1 VTHAVVSYQPSKA
14 LRFSKVLFA
23 FCPTGA
29 YCREDRCQSFFK
41 FELIPSMRAPL
52 EECEAAGAVSVLGAQ
67 HEIVDGPAEKL
78 TETSFLQRVVSS
90 GADLVCLAVTFGSLE
105 ADLKWA
111 ARIKEILP
119 SLTIGLRGAP
129 CYVWAEKI
137 LRTHASVDFCL
148 EGDYEVAFASL
159 LQHGLDGA
167 VGVTSRRAGGLIV
180 RNPPEFVSALDE
192 LPLPDRSRIKPNLY
206 QVRCLGKPQA
216 TVRVQRGCPFP
227 CSYCLVHTVSGKIAR
242 HRSPESILAEIRQL
256 LEAGVRHFYFR
267 AETFSLNKK
276 WALAL
281 CALLEREAP
290 QVRWVTT
297 TRVDCVDAEVLAAMR
312 AAGCY
317 GVSFGIDTSSEL
329 IGRMVSKPP
338 KRDEAR
344 AALRVCDEVGIL
356 SLGYFMIGFI
366 WDTPETLAET
376 RDFIRDVCPDLLTIH
391 FAHPYPGTRYYEAL
405 KSMGA
410 PQVVSLKAQAEPA
423 LSLQQLGVS
432 ELNAFARQIL
442 REHYFRPKVW
452 WSLLKKGIRIG
463 VS

>member
-1 VTHAVVSYQPSKA
+1 
-14 LRFSKVLFA
+14 
-23 FCPTGA
+23 
-29 YCREDRCQSFFK
+29 
-41 FELIPSMRAPL
+41 
-52 EECEAAGAVSVLGAQ
+52 
-67 HEIVDGPAEKL
+67 
-78 TETSFLQRVVSS
+78 
-90 GADLVCLAVTFGSLE
+90 
-105 ADLKWA
+105 
-111 ARIKEILP
+111 
-119 SLTIGLRGAP
+119 
-129 CYVWAEKI
+129 
-137 LRTHASVDFCL
+137 
-148 EGDYEVAFASL
+148 
-159 LQHGLDGA
+159 
-167 VGVTSRRAGGLIV
+167 
-180 RNPPEFVSALDE
+180 
-192 LPLPDRSRIKPNLY
+192 
-206 QVRCLGKPQA
+206 
-216 TVRVQRGCPFP
+216 
-227 CSYCLVHTVSGKIAR
+227 
-242 HRSPESILAEIRQL
+242 
-256 LEAGVRHFYFR
+256 
-267 AETFSLNKK
+267 
-276 WALAL
+276 
-281 CALLEREAP
+281 
-290 QVRWVTT
+290 
-297 TRVDCVDAEVLAAMR
+297 MR